1 MKVKSAE
8 VESNI
13 SAMLISI
20 QIFVVIE
27 LFILSCLAYSF
38 PKDGSC
44 RHACEYLQYQSVP
57 ETKDQKFSKYSYE
70 HVDASFSSKSDI
82 GKNHRKHII

>member
-8 VESNI
+8 IASNI
-13 SAMLISI
+13 SAMLK
-20 QIFVVIE
+20 IFIVFE
-27 LFILSCLAYSF
+27 LYFLSCLAYSF

-44 RHACEYLQYQSVP
+44 RHACEYLQYQLVP
-57 ETKDQKFSKYSYE
+57 ESKDQRFSKYSYE

-82 GKNHRKHII
+82 GKNH

>member
-8 VESNI
+8 IASNI
-13 SAMLISI
+13 SAMLNSI
-20 QIFVVIE
+20 PIFIVIE
-27 LFILSCLAYSF
+27 LHFLSCLAYSI

-57 ETKDQKFSKYSYE
+57 ETKDQRFSKYAYE

-82 GKNHRKHII
+82 GISHRKI

>member
-8 VESNI
+8 IARNI
-13 SAMLISI
+13 SAMLNSI
-20 QIFVVIE
+20 QIFIVIE
-27 LFILSCLAYSF
+27 SCFLSCLAYSF

-44 RHACEYLQYQSVP
+44 RHACEYLQYQLVP
-57 ETKDQKFSKYSYE
+57 ESKDQRFSKYSYE

-82 GKNHRKHII
+82 GNIH